1 METKKERKTI
11 VQGILFVVASAVLF
25 GVNPSLQ
32 KLVLQEGVTPV
43 ALIGLNYFVVAVL
56 SFGVCCA
63 KRKSLYINRGQMGQ
77 LFAMGLLGMGGT
89 SLLLNTAYGFLPVG
103 VATMIHF
110 LFPSVVCVA
119 MSLIFRERFTWR
131 KLSAILLSLGG
142 LILMNASSSNLST
155 IGVLL
160 ALCSTFT
167 YSAYVILNERGM
179 TGLLPQPVKLV
190 YISMA
195 VAVPY
200 TLFAMLT
207 DATFPASTRALLMSL
222 LIGVL
227 YSLSIGFLNTGIR
240 KIGATKASFIS
251 ILEPITSVFL
261 STILFSYQLNAA
273 TIAGCC
279 LIVGAILFVT
289 KE

>member
-1 METKKERKTI
+1 
-11 VQGILFVVASAVLF
+11 
-25 GVNPSLQ
+25 
-32 KLVLQEGVTPV
+32 
-43 ALIGLNYFVVAVL
+43 
-56 SFGVCCA
+56 
-63 KRKSLYINRGQMGQ
+63 MGQ

-103 VATMIHF
+103 VAMMIHF
-110 LFPSVVCVA
+110 LFQSVVCVA

-155 IGVLL
+155 IGVLP
-160 ALCSTFT
+160 ALCLTFT

-179 TGLLPQPVKLV
+179 IGLLPQPVKLV

-195 VAVPY
+195 VAVQY

-207 DATFPASTRALLMSL
+207 DATFPTSTRALLMSL

-227 YSLSIGFLNTGIR
+227 YSISIGFFEYWYSKDWRNE
-240 KIGATKASFIS
+240 SF
-251 ILEPITSVFL
+251 V
-261 STILFSYQLNAA
+261 YQYS
-273 TIAGCC
+273 
-279 LIVGAILFVT
+279 
-289 KE
+289 